1 MDSQLTI
8 TMSETNLLATII
20 YTINFLRC
28 PGLNI
33 FCIPHVLEPGRSH

>member
-1 MDSQLTI
+1 MDSQLTT

-28 PGLNI
+28 HGLNI
-33 FCIPHVLEPGRSH
+33 CIPHALEPGGSQ